1 MVDERGSREICR
13 TANRMGI
20 FRVIRSHCFEHAPSP
35 FYPLQPADLSIPS
48 HPIPSPSQFPRSC
61 HNLITCINHP
71 LACKKNYL
79 GIMGGKRR
87 VRRGNPKCYEIWFV
101 RKSGEDLPSHGHRW
115 GAPIGPNPTLETP
128 PAVLGDG
135 IPVFSR
141 FPGRGRPL
149 LGIRN
154 VLDSE
159 TLVMGFRCRPFVE
172 GDVMIHFA
180 FL

>member
-71 LACKKNYL
+71 LACKKITSEL
-79 GIMGGKRR
+79 WGGKRR

-115 GAPIGPNPTLETP
+115 GRPSVPIPHWRLLPRCWEMVSLFSLDFLAGGGRSWELEM
-128 PAVLGDG
+128 
-135 IPVFSR
+135 S
-141 FPGRGRPL
+141 
-149 LGIRN
+149 
-154 VLDSE
+154 
-159 TLVMGFRCRPFVE
+159 
-172 GDVMIHFA
+172 
-180 FL
+180 